1 MESIKIYKW
10 CLLCSLAIVKNKS
23 DYDSYD
29 TDIDY
34 RVDHHKNK
42 FDSNDT
48 KLAEDTVDIPA
59 GSTITKHM
67 GRTTVHVSH
76 DGKTITVSKGS
87 HHETFDVINGKA
99 TFYIFLDVEN
109 RGDKDISSETNNQ
122 TFVY

>member
-34 RVDHHKNK
+34 RVDHHNNK

-48 KLAEDTVDIPA
+48 KLSEDTVDIPA
-59 GSTITKHM
+59 GGTITKHM